1 MALND
6 KRLRVTEFDFDDVKT
21 NLKTFLK
28 AQSEFKDYDFEGSGM
43 NILLDTLAYN
53 THYLGFNANM
63 LANEM
68 FLDSSSLRSSI
79 VSHAKMLGYEVS
91 SCRAPTATINIS
103 LTTSNTTAT
112 MSAGTA
118 FTAKVDDVTY
128 QFVTIAD
135 STGQNTG
142 SSIPFDSTEIYEGTW
157 TTTKY
162 LVDTS
167 NVDQRFILTDNR
179 ADTDTLTVKVQNSS
193 SDTTTTTYTK
203 ATDISQLSSSS
214 TVYYLQEIENGRFEV
229 YFGDGAVSKK
239 VEDGNIIIL
248 QYVITNKTASNGASS
263 FTAPSSIDGITNV
276 TVTTVANASGGAE
289 PETLQSIK
297 LNAPLDYAAQGRAV
311 TAEDYRLYTKKLF
324 ANTQA
329 VSVWGGEDGSYDTS
343 TGVSDVAEYGKVFIS
358 VKSTTGENL
367 TTAQKDQLIK
377 DLEPYKV
384 ASITPVIVDPET
396 TSLILTV
403 TFNYNSTAT
412 TKSKDTLKT
421 NVDTTI
427 TNYNN
432 SNLKT
437 FNSPFRHSQLIGLID
452 DTDNSIVMNT
462 VTVNMGKLFT
472 PTLDTSTSYNLYYNN
487 NFYNPYSGYN
497 ASAGGIVASTGFK
510 DDGNDN
516 EMFFDD
522 DGAGKLRIYYLVSG
536 TRTYYSTDAGT
547 VDYTNG
553 KITVSAIK
561 ITSVSNV
568 DGATSVKIRVTAIPN
583 SSDVIPVRNQ
593 LLEIDLTNSTVTGQV
608 DTAATT
614 GVGYKTTTTGTTTT
628 TTVDTTKSTP
638 DTSAY

>member
-1 MALND
+1 MAANN
-6 KRLRVTEFDFDDVKT
+6 KRLKVSEFDFDDVKS

-28 AQSEFKDYDFEGSGM
+28 GQSEFKDYDFEGSGM

-91 SCRAPTATINIS
+91 SCRSSKATVNIT

-118 FTAKVDDVTY
+118 FTAKVDDVSY

-135 STGQNTG
+135 ITGQNTG
-142 SSIPFDSTEIYEGTW
+142 TTIPFDSIEIYEGTW

-167 NVDQRFILTDNR
+167 DVDQRFLLTDNR
-179 ADTDTLTVKVQNSS
+179 AATDTLTVKVQNSS

-248 QYVITNKTASNGASS
+248 QYVITNKTLANGASS
-263 FTAPSSIDGITNV
+263 FTSPSSIDGITNV
-276 TVTTVANASGGAE
+276 TVTTVTNASGGAE

-384 ASITPVIVDPET
+384 ASITPVVVDPEIT
-396 TSLILTV
+396 YLILTV
-403 TFNYNSTAT
+403 TFNYDSTTT

-421 NVDTTI
+421 NVDTTVS
-427 TNYNN
+427 NYNN

-452 DTDNSIVMNT
+452 DTDTSIVMNT

-472 PTLDTSTSYNLYYNN
+472 PTLDTSISYNIYYNN
-487 NFYNPYSGYN
+487 NLYNPYSGYN
-497 ASAGGIVASTGFK
+497 ASAGGVVASTGFK
-510 DDGNDN
+510 VDGNDN

-536 TRTYYSTDAGT
+536 TRTYYSADAGT

-553 KITVSAIK
+553 KITVSAVK

-568 DGATSVKIRVTAIPN
+568 DGATSTKIRVTAIPN

-614 GVGYKTTTTGTTTT
+614 GVGYTTTTTGTTTT